1 VRAPILFLIGLAATA
16 LLIPVLARMAP
27 KLGLL
32 DHPGGRK
39 DHDTAV
45 PLVGGLAMGTVF
57 LACFGIFREA
67 GEVSLWFGAAVGIM
81 LLCGALDDHRE
92 LGSVPKFGFQIV
104 AAWLLAQFGGA
115 TLSHLGDLVSA
126 DRLDLGTA
134 SIPFT
139 VFAVVGVMNAV
150 NMADGIDG
158 LAGGLSLVAVAWFG
172 AAAWYVGA
180 GTVLWVACLLAGQLI
195 GFLVFNAPLPHRPR
209 ARVFMGDAG
218 SYFLGLALAWLA
230 IRLSMEER
238 AAIAPITAVWILGIP
253 LADAVALMLRRML
266 RGKSPFRPDSEH
278 LHHLLQ
284 LCGLSKAGTA
294 AVMLAISVAMGAAG
308 LAAERADVPDFVMFY
323 IYGALW
329 IVYYIVTS
337 IISGTA
343 RRATARSAHGSRL
356 SAP

>member
-1 VRAPILFLIGLAATA
+1 MRAPLLFLIGLAATA
-16 LLIPVLARMAP
+16 LLIPALARVAP

-39 DHDTAV
+39 DHGAAV
-45 PLVGGLAMGTVF
+45 PLVGGLAMGAVF

-81 LLCGALDDHRE
+81 LLCGTLDDHRE
-92 LGSVPKFGFQIV
+92 IGSLPKFGFQIV
-104 AAWLLAQFGGA
+104 AAWLLVQFGGA

-126 DRLDLGTA
+126 ERLDLGA
-134 SIPFT
+134 AAMPFT
-139 VFAVVGVMNAV
+139 VFAVVGVMNAI

-158 LAGGLSLVAVAWFG
+158 LAGGLALVAVAWFG

-180 GTVLWVACLLAGQLI
+180 GSVFWVVCLLAGQLI
-195 GFLVFNAPLPHRPR
+195 AFLAFNAPLPHRPR

-218 SYFLGLALAWLA
+218 SYFLGLVLAWLA
-230 IRLSMEER
+230 IRLSMQER
-238 AAIAPITAVWILGIP
+238 AAIAPIAAVWILGIP
-253 LADAVALMLRRML
+253 LADAVALMLRRVL
-266 RGKSPFRPDSEH
+266 RGRSPFRPDTEH

-284 LCGLSKAGTA
+284 LCGLSKAGA
-294 AVMLAISVAMGAAG
+294 AVVMLAISIAMGAIG

-323 IYGALW
+323 IYGTLW

-337 IISGTA
+337 SISRTA
-343 RRATARSAHGSRL
+343 RRTADRAGHRSRL